1 VTAASSRESGS
12 SGEADRALAIIRL
25 AVVPV
30 ILVGDRLVA
39 HPKIGQDPFDLIIGL
54 TALYAVLALGL
65 SFSPY
70 AFRVPRAVYP
80 ALDLVAICALAY
92 VSGGPF
98 SQLRY
103 AFFVMPVGAAFL
115 LRPAQTV
122 LWSLTA
128 VIAYLA
134 VSLLHPATSDARDLA
149 YVSTQSLYLL
159 WMGLA
164 AVVLSVLLTR
174 RADRISALAATR
186 GRLVA
191 QALRAE
197 EHERWRLA
205 DTLHDYA
212 LQNVLAAR
220 QEVEEAEAGDPSAL
234 PQARSLLEATA
245 HQLRETT
252 FELHPQVL
260 KHAGLA
266 AAIRAVA
273 EQQARRAGFVTRVE
287 VDATAAGV
295 YDELVFSVTRELLT
309 NAAKHAGAD
318 HVTVDLRRADRA
330 LLLEVT
336 DDGRGARDASR
347 ANAVAEGHIGLASCA
362 ERVESVG
369 GSVHVA
375 SAPGKGTRV
384 SVLIPVEA
392 SLDGAGPDAN
402 GRARRRPPQ
411 S

>member
-1 VTAASSRESGS
+1 VTPAERHGNGS

-25 AVVPV
+25 AAVPV

-39 HPKIGQDPFDLIIGL
+39 HPKIGQDPFDLILGL
-54 TALYAVLALGL
+54 TALYAVIAVSL

-70 AFRVPRAVYP
+70 ASRVPRALYP
-80 ALDLVAICALAY
+80 ALDLLAICALAY

-115 LRPAQTV
+115 LRPPQTV

-128 VIAYLA
+128 VMAYLA
-134 VSLLHPATSDARDLA
+134 VSFLHPATSSARAIA

-174 RADRISALAATR
+174 RAERISDLAATR

-220 QEVEEAEAGDPSAL
+220 QEVEEAEAGDLAAL

-245 HQLRETT
+245 SQLRETT

-260 KHAGLA
+260 KQAGLA
-266 AAIRAVA
+266 PAIRAIA
-273 EQQARRAGFVTRVE
+273 EQQARRAGFATH
-287 VDATAAGV
+287 VDVDPAAAGV
-295 YDELVFSVTRELLT
+295 YDELVFSLTRELLT
-309 NAAKHAGAD
+309 NAAKHSGAAN
-318 HVTVDLRRADRA
+318 VTVDVRRADRA
-330 LLLEVT
+330 LLLEVA
-336 DDGRGARDASR
+336 DDGRGTTAESR

-362 ERVESVG
+362 ERVDSVG
-369 GSVHVA
+369 GSLQVS
-375 SAPGKGTRV
+375 SAPGDGTRV
-384 SVLIPVEA
+384 SVLIPIEA
-392 SLDGAGPDAN
+392 SLDGARAQAN
-402 GRARRRPPQ
+402 GRPAAGAQ